1 MNTTVSIDKAGRIVL
16 PKAVRDELQLTPG
29 SSLELELSE
38 DRISLRPE
46 RKGRMY
52 KKDGIWVFHTGSPM
66 PANLIQETIKKVR
79 KEREDHILGKKR

>member
-1 MNTTVSIDKAGRIVL
+1 MNTIVNIDKAGRIVL

-38 DRISLRPE
+38 NGISLRPE

-66 PANLIQETIKKVR
+66 PAGLINETIQKVR
-79 KEREDHILGKKR
+79 TEREDRILGKKR